1 MSNILRLDSC
11 DQFSPRVALLTAT
24 GGALSIVGVAGVSA
38 ERVIEPFVGIVPTR
52 LERLAVGAAWFASWR
67 HQAVAVMEPVM
78 LVRVATD
85 CWEIHAHGGKMV
97 SDSIVRDL
105 CEAGAVECSGGE
117 WRGAPLESG
126 ESSIRRRLAEAGG
139 WRAAQILSR
148 QLAGY
153 FDTEVGSI
161 EQFVIESSFGT
172 TSGLFEAEHNLL
184 RLERAARVGLRLPTP
199 WRVVLRGVVNAGKSS
214 LVNALAGYARSLVSP
229 LAGTTR
235 DLVET
240 RLVLDGWEIE
250 LVDTAGETKSREV
263 LPAAV
268 ELAGIERGRAAAG
281 SADLVLELIPAP
293 DLLNGAVHRR
303 EDTGQ
308 RLVVATK
315 ADLLQPDETARVLAG
330 GHVVAT
336 SAITGDGV
344 ERLAE
349 AIVQRL
355 VPEAAEGDLDQGV
368 PITSS
373 QLQRVQQLQQR
384 LKLLHAHVRGR
395 ITPGLTDPESG
406 A

>member
-1 MSNILRLDSC
+1 MSDSPLF
-11 DQFSPRVALLTAT
+11 DFGEQSPPRVALLTAT
-24 GGALSIVGVAGVSA
+24 GGALSIVGVAGLA
-38 ERVIEPFVGIVPTR
+38 AGRLMEPFVGIVSTR
-52 LERLAVGAAWFASWR
+52 PERLKVGEARVWSWR
-67 HQAVAVMEPVM
+67 HQTLAVVEPVM

-117 WRGAPLESG
+117 WRGAPVESG

-172 TSGLFEAEHNLL
+172 TAGLFEAEHNLL
-184 RLERAARVGLRLPTP
+184 RLERAARVGLRLPIP

-229 LAGTTR
+229 MAGTTR
-235 DLVET
+235 DLIET
-240 RLVLDGWEIE
+240 RLVLDGWEID
-250 LVDTAGETKSREV
+250 LIDTAGEIESKEV
-263 LPAAV
+263 LPTGV
-268 ELAGIERGRAAAG
+268 ELAGIKRGRAAAG
-281 SADLVLELIPAP
+281 AADLVLELTPAS
-293 DLLNGAVHRR
+293 DLLNSAVRGG
-303 EDTGQ
+303 EDTAQ
-308 RLVVATK
+308 RLIVATK
-315 ADLLQPDETARVLAG
+315 ADLLQPGEIARITAG
-330 GHVVAT
+330 GHIIAT
-336 SAITGDGV
+336 SALTGAGIDS
-344 ERLAE
+344 LAE
-349 AIVQRL
+349 AIIRRL
-355 VPEAAEGDLDQGV
+355 VPEEAEGDLDQGV
-368 PITSS
+368 PVTSG
-373 QLQRVQQLQQR
+373 QLQRIQQLQQR
-384 LKLLHAHVRGR
+384 LRQLCADGRDR